1 MYRRKS
7 ILASLFDCDNPV
19 QDALAHGSPAGIKLA
34 AEAVAVQFE
43 ILRRTSVHSPAEV
56 YRVKTGKRIW
66 IVFYL
71 LVAGGAALFTFLLIH
86 QGAPQVMAAFASAGW
101 WIAAVVIYHLAVPLL
116 LDALAWWSLFPRAER
131 LSLWEFFWMR
141 WIGESVS
148 TLVPSA
154 SVGGDV
160 VRARLAALHG
170 ASIPTAAA
178 SVLVDITLGVF
189 VQIVFTLLGLA
200 LIVTATGR
208 QSFVRPTLIGAV
220 IGVLAIIGFYVVQR
234 LGMFRFVGK
243 MISRLAN
250 AEDWH
255 SLVHSGHTLDEAI
268 RTQYA
273 RRSGVV
279 GCCAWTGASLILGSG
294 EIWIALHAL
303 GLHAALMNSVILQS
317 MVLTIRSVVF
327 PVPGA
332 LGVQEG
338 GYVLVGNLLGIPG
351 DAAFALSLIARV
363 RELILGIPGL
373 IAWQV
378 IEARRVLRAR
388 LAASAQ

>member
-1 MYRRKS
+1 MK
-7 ILASLFDCDNPV
+7 
-19 QDALAHGSPAGIKLA
+19 G
-34 AEAVAVQFE
+34 
-43 ILRRTSVHSPAEV
+43 
-56 YRVKTGKRIW
+56 GKKIR

-71 LVAGGAALFTFLLIH
+71 LAAGGAALFTLLLIR
-86 QGAPQVMAAFASAGW
+86 QGAPHVITAFASAGW
-101 WIAAVVIYHLAVPLL
+101 WIAAVAAYHLAVPVF
-116 LDALAWWSLFPRAER
+116 LDAIAWWSLFPTSER
-131 LSLWEFFWMR
+131 LPLWQLFWMR

-154 SVGGDV
+154 TVGGDV

-170 ASIPTAAA
+170 APIPTAAA
-178 SVLVDITLGVF
+178 SVLVDITLGVC
-189 VQIVFTLLGLA
+189 VQIVFTLLGLG
-200 LIVTATGR
+200 LIVSATG
-208 QSFVRPTLIGAV
+208 QQGFVRPTLIGAV

-234 LGMFRFVGK
+234 LGMFRFIGK

-250 AEDWH
+250 ADDWH
-255 SLVHSGHTLDEAI
+255 SLVHSGHTLDQAI
-268 RTQYA
+268 RGLYA
-273 RRSGVV
+273 RRSGVT
-279 GCCAWTGASLILGSG
+279 GCCAATAASLMVGSG

-303 GLHAALMNSVILQS
+303 GLHATVVNAVILQS
-317 MVLTIRSVVF
+317 MVLAIRSAVF

-338 GYVLVGNLLGIPG
+338 GYVVVGSLLGIPG

-373 IAWQV
+373 IAWQA